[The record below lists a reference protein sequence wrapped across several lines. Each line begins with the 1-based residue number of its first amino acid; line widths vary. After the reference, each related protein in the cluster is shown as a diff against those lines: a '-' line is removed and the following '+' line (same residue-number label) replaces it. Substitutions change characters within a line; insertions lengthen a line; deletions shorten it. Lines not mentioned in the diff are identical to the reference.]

1 VLTIFVAAIGV
12 NFFMQASWNDVVM
25 YYILEVYKE
34 VGIKVEKQ
42 LFGVTIVIGISKTC
56 FILISTLFLDQDGRR
71 PMLLLGSCSMAIS
84 LFVLGLGCTLLKLCG
99 DNKDQWV
106 IALWVV
112 AVYVAVSCFCI
123 GRGLTTWVYS
133 SKIFPLRLMAQGSN
147 LAIFVNRLISGIVS
161 MTFLSV
167 LEAITFGGMLF
178 VLGGVMVCAT
188 LF

>member
-1 VLTIFVAAIGV
+1 MHMGDGNKFLNLSIELIQVISLGVLLHVIFVAAIGV

-112 AVYVAVSCFCI
+112 
-123 GRGLTTWVYS
+123 G
-133 SKIFPLRLMAQGSN
+133 
-147 LAIFVNRLISGIVS
+147 
-161 MTFLSV
+161 
-167 LEAITFGGMLF
+167 
-178 VLGGVMVCAT
+178 
-188 LF
+188 